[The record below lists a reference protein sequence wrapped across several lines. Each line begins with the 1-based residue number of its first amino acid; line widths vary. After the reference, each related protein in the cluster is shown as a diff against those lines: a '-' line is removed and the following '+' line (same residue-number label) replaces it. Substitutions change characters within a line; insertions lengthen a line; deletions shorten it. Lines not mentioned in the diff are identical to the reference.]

1 MSPLIILFLNM
12 MKQKEKLLECLS
24 EIVHTSVDKDVEKL
38 ELHIWLMGMQNGV
51 TTLENS
57 LVVS

>member
-1 MSPLIILFLNM
+1 M